1 MNYRIRPLWT
11 NQPTWLDAVLSS
23 KLRATRALEC
33 GLSVRYNRIVTSC
46 SLIKHTT
53 FDTKQPAYQTYL
65 VTQLRWFGGLA
76 RDKLEQQVWYAQL
89 QLKEHEQITFRG
101 SPIQDM
107 PIGPLVKVW
116 IIFSTLPDPRTSTG
130 RLSIAHTVLRG
141 RHHCVTAWLRAQTY
155 NRWSSKG

>member
-1 MNYRIRPLWT
+1 MSYRIRPLWT

-46 SLIKHTT
+46 SLFKHTT
-53 FDTKQPAYQTYL
+53 FDTKQPAYQTYS

-76 RDKLEQQVWYAQL
+76 RDKLEQQVWCAQL
-89 QLKEHEQITFRG
+89 SSRNMSRLLSEDLQFKICRSDHSWRYESSSQHYQIPELPQVVSQL
-101 SPIQDM
+101 
-107 PIGPLVKVW
+107 
-116 IIFSTLPDPRTSTG
+116 
-130 RLSIAHTVLRG
+130 HTPC